1 MNYVNNNIENENIRI
16 FNNYVGIVWDPGL
29 LDYYSVIIYD
39 ENNNLDFFV
48 KSSEDKITDKETY
61 YEFKETFKYEKIT
74 SIVKIEDK
82 YFRCKIRE

>member
-39 ENNNLDFFV
+39 ENNTESSVIMNNRKEYNEERG
-48 KSSEDKITDKETY
+48 KS
-61 YEFKETFKYEKIT
+61 
-74 SIVKIEDK
+74 
-82 YFRCKIRE
+82 